1 MGTPLVKVELQYL
14 LYSLNAAPV
23 LLIHTIQLARSS
35 AVSYWL
41 KYILVPGS
49 SQSLSIA
56 ICQAVGVVS
65 KDLMHSKSASRI
77 GKLLETQDFECIGP
91 YAAVLPL
98 PMHHS
103 EQEEANFSGQLE
115 RFSVNKART

>member
-1 MGTPLVKVELQYL
+1 MGTPLVQVELQYL

-23 LLIHTIQLARSS
+23 LLIHIQLARSS

-41 KYILVPGS
+41 KYIHVPGR

-56 ICQAVGVVS
+56 ICQAVVVS

-77 GKLLETQDFECIGP
+77 GKLLE
-91 YAAVLPL
+91 
-98 PMHHS
+98 M
-103 EQEEANFSGQLE
+103 
-115 RFSVNKART
+115 

>member
-1 MGTPLVKVELQYL
+1 MGTPLVKVEWQYL

-23 LLIHTIQLARSS
+23 LLIHIQLARSS

-41 KYILVPGS
+41 KYIHVPGR

-56 ICQAVGVVS
+56 ICQAVVVS

-77 GKLLETQDFECIGP
+77 GKLLEMEDFECIGP
-91 YAAVLPL
+91 YAAVLP
-98 PMHHS
+98 MHRS
-103 EQEEANFSGQLE
+103 EEEEANFSGQLE

>member
-23 LLIHTIQLARSS
+23 LLIHIQLARSS

-41 KYILVPGS
+41 KYIHVPGR
-49 SQSLSIA
+49 SQSLSIS

-65 KDLMHSKSASRI
+65 KDLMHSESASRI
-77 GKLLETQDFECIGP
+77 GKLLEMEDFECIGP
-91 YAAVLPL
+91 YAAVLP
-98 PMHHS
+98 MHRS
-103 EQEEANFSGQLE
+103 EEEEANFSGQLE